1 MIDFGDKSK
10 CCGCSA
16 CVAACP
22 KDCLKMEPDAEGFL
36 YAKASNAAACIQ
48 CGLCE
53 KVCPMRNAS
62 EFPLARFAYA
72 AIAGDEKALARTSSG
87 GGFYV
92 LAKDALESEGEGVVF
107 GAAWDKSAWRVVQKS
122 ADSLEGL
129 EDFLGSK
136 CVQSDPK
143 DTLAQAQ
150 TLLNS
155 GRRVLYSGTP
165 CQINALNLF
174 LRKKYDNLTT
184 AAVACHSVPS
194 PAVWSVFLENC
205 RRKNSDSAI
214 RNIRFRK
221 KYDTKY
227 YGKSCMGF
235 AVETDAKE
243 SKKAQNYWST
253 PFGRAFIGDLI
264 SRPSCADC
272 PAKESRCSADFIIA
286 DFWGANFEDPSLN
299 PRAGLSAI
307 LPNSP
312 KAEETL
318 ERLAGKFSLLRRFP
332 YEAAAK
338 HNERIRRARRPNKD
352 RDKFFAEFARAPNPQ
367 AKYKVLL
374 KWTTPP
380 LRARAKTALKRCIRA
395 VLCELGLWNA
405 ARKLAGKK

>member
-1 MIDFGDKSK
+1 MIDLGDKSK

-22 KDCLKMEPDAEGFL
+22 KGCLKMEPDDEGFL
-36 YAKASNAAACIQ
+36 YAKAVNAAACIR

-53 KVCPMRNAS
+53 RVCPMRNS
-62 EFPLARFAYA
+62 PEFPVARHAYA
-72 AIAGDEKALARTSSG
+72 AIMGDEKALARTSSG

-92 LAKDALESEGEGVVF
+92 LAKDALEFSGGGVVF
-107 GAAWDKSAWRVVQKS
+107 GAAWDKSDWSVVQKS
-122 ADSLEGL
+122 ADSPEGL

-136 CVQSDPK
+136 YVQSNPK

-150 TLLNS
+150 TLLSS

-184 AAVACHSVPS
+184 VAVACHSVPS
-194 PAVWSVFLENC
+194 PAVWSVFLENY
-205 RRKNSDSAI
+205 RLKNSVSSI
-214 RNIRFRK
+214 RNISFRR

-235 AVETDAKE
+235 AVENGAE
-243 SKKAQNYWST
+243 KAGKPQNYWDT

-264 SRPSCADC
+264 SRPSCAAC

-318 ERLAGKFSLLRRFP
+318 ARLAGKFSLLRRFP

-338 HNERIRRARRPNKD
+338 RNEGIRRTRKPNKD
-352 RDKFFAEFARAPNPQ
+352 RDKFFAEFTCAPNAA

-380 LRARAKTALKRCIRA
+380 LKIRAKKTLKYCIRA
-395 VLCELGLWNA
+395 ALCELGLWKA
-405 ARKLAGKK
+405 VGKLTGKK